1 MLWREMSPSLVAT
14 EGQTTLAET
23 RTDWTRMI
31 LAVDVG
37 NTHTVAGLYNK
48 DDLAYHWRFLTEAER
63 TADEYGVLLQS
74 LFAARELSL
83 SSVAGIIVSSVVP
96 AMVKTI
102 EELGQ
107 TYFRITPL
115 IVGPGIKTG
124 MPILYDNPREVGADR
139 IVNAVAAYERY
150 QTATIIVDFGTATT
164 FDYVTEGGE
173 YLGGAI
179 VPGVGISLDALFH
192 KTAKLYRVELMKPPQ
207 IVGRNTVNAIQSGIY
222 YGYTALV
229 DGMVERIQEENG
241 TPTRVIATGG
251 FAQLIAA
258 ESRTIED
265 VDEFVTLDGLRILY
279 ERNR

>member
-1 MLWREMSPSLVAT
+1 
-14 EGQTTLAET
+14 
-23 RTDWTRMI
+23 MI

-37 NTHTVAGLYNK
+37 NTHTVAGLY
-48 DDLAYHWRFLTEAER
+48 DTQDLAYHWRFVTEAER

-74 LFAARELSL
+74 LFTARGLSL
-83 SSVAGIIVSSVVP
+83 SCVTGIITSSVVP
-96 AMVKTI
+96 AMVKTL
-102 EELGQ
+102 EDLAQ
-107 TYFRITPL
+107 TYFQLTPL

-150 QTATIIVDFGTATT
+150 RAATIIVDFGTATT
-164 FDYVTEGGE
+164 FDYVTQAGE

-192 KTAKLYRVELMKPPQ
+192 KTAKLYRVELIKPPK

-229 DGMVERIQEENG
+229 DGMVERIQHENDAQA
-241 TPTRVIATGG
+241 RVIATGG
-251 FAQLIAA
+251 FAPLIAA
-258 ESRTIED
+258 ESRTIEE
-265 VDEFVTLDGLRILY
+265 VDEFVTLEGLRILY
-279 ERNR
+279 ERNH

>member
-1 MLWREMSPSLVAT
+1 
-14 EGQTTLAET
+14 
-23 RTDWTRMI
+23 MI

-37 NTHTVAGLYNK
+37 NTHTVAGLY
-48 DDLAYHWRFLTEAER
+48 DTQDLAYHWRFVTEAER

-74 LFAARELSL
+74 LFAARGLSL
-83 SSVAGIIVSSVVP
+83 SCVDGIIVSSVVP
-96 AMVKTI
+96 AMVKTL
-102 EELGQ
+102 EDLAQ
-107 TYFRITPL
+107 TYFQLTPL
-115 IVGPGIKTG
+115 IVNPGIKTG

-150 QTATIIVDFGTATT
+150 RTATIIVDFGTATT
-164 FDYVTEGGE
+164 FDYVTQAGE

-192 KTAKLYRVELMKPPQ
+192 KTAKLYRVELVKPPK

-229 DGMVERIQEENG
+229 DGMVERIQHENG
-241 TPTRVIATGG
+241 AQARVIATGG

-258 ESRTIED
+258 ESRTIEE
-265 VDEFVTLDGLRILY
+265 VDEFVTLEGLRILY
-279 ERNR
+279 ERNH

>member
-1 MLWREMSPSLVAT
+1 
-14 EGQTTLAET
+14 
-23 RTDWTRMI
+23 MI

-37 NTHTVAGLYNK
+37 NTHTVAGLY
-48 DDLAYHWRFLTEAER
+48 DTQDLAYHWRFVTEAER

-74 LFAARELSL
+74 LFTARGLSL
-83 SSVAGIIVSSVVP
+83 SCVTGIIASSVVP
-96 AMVKTI
+96 AMVKTL
-102 EELGQ
+102 EDLAQ
-107 TYFRITPL
+107 TYFQLTPL

-150 QTATIIVDFGTATT
+150 RTATIIVDFGTATT
-164 FDYVTEGGE
+164 FDYVTQAGE

-192 KTAKLYRVELMKPPQ
+192 KTAKLYRVEMVKPPK

-229 DGMVERIQEENG
+229 DGMVERIQHENG
-241 TPTRVIATGG
+241 AQAHVIATGG

-258 ESRTIED
+258 ESRTIEE
-265 VDEFVTLDGLRILY
+265 VDEFVTLEGLRILY
-279 ERNR
+279 ERNH